1 MEDYFKDFE
10 FFGFDSE
17 FHMALELVNEYSDV
31 TKYSEAFRRKSMVE
45 LIEHWIDNHAEQFGL
60 ERVDEEIEE
69 PKTTKHGGLIS
80 IGNKIFRKPGIF
92 SKQS

>member
-1 MEDYFKDFE
+1 MQDYFKDFE
-10 FFGFDSE
+10 FFGFRSE
-17 FHMALELVNEYSDV
+17 FHMASELVNEYSD
-31 TKYSEAFRRKSMVE
+31 TKKYNDDFRSKPMVE

-60 ERVDEEIEE
+60 EEIEE
-69 PKTTKHGGLIS
+69 AETTKEKNLVW